1 MELKQGGK
9 KMGNK
14 RKLKGFTLIELMI
27 VLAIF
32 AVILSLVMSFVDPVS
47 KLMKT
52 TSTRERTAAYVDNIS
67 EYIDNSLHY
76 ARFIRIYN
84 GDFCD
89 EEETARLSEDIYEAE
104 KKTAELLVKDMLN
117 DAVDE
122 NCQPIK
128 GQVRVLK
135 LINTPVD
142 MNGNSATNDAVDL
155 KEGQIYESVY
165 KFTAGSYITEK
176 IEKIENPRDAIIDVI
191 SVNSPVINDEHM
203 EEYNYYY
210 KKGYF
215 TLDPIIDYDN
225 YSDSIGTSFAKAKRA
240 YFSRLNSISDH
251 YTTMG
256 ESLCINVVSY
266 IKGNKVENVSHSVSE
281 GVTEDNLVLFKSPSQ
296 INSASMALPNVRK
309 CTEAGEVI
317 CIRPDRDASTGKII
331 EDSFTTSSAGGTN
344 SDTGLPYREFTPAY
358 TGADVSYIT
367 DNIYIVYIMPEE
379 IFDTTIVYK

>member
-1 MELKQGGK
+1 
-9 KMGNK
+9 MGNK

-32 AVILSLVMSFVDPVS
+32 AVILSLVMSFIDPVS

-76 ARFIRIYN
+76 ARFIRVYN

-89 EEETARLSEDIYEAE
+89 EDETARLNDDIKLAE
-104 KKTAELLVKDMLN
+104 KKAAELLVKDMLN

-122 NCQPIK
+122 ECQPIK

-135 LINTPVD
+135 LINSPVD
-142 MNGNSATNDAVDL
+142 MNSNSKTDDAEDL

-165 KFTAGSYITEK
+165 KFTAGSYVTEK
-176 IEKIENPRDAIIDVI
+176 IKKIDNPKDAIIADI
-191 SVNSPVINDEHM
+191 SVNDINSPVINDEHF
-203 EEYNYYY
+203 EEYSYYY
-210 KKGYF
+210 NKDYF
-215 TLDPIIDYDN
+215 TLDPIVSPDN
-225 YSDSIGTSFAKAKRA
+225 YSDSIGTSFAPSKRE
-240 YFSRLNSISDH
+240 YYSRLNSISDH
-251 YTTMG
+251 YNTMG
-256 ESLCINVVSY
+256 ESLCINVISY
-266 IKGNKVENVSHSVSE
+266 LKGNKVTGVEHKISE
-281 GVTEDNLVLFKSPSQ
+281 GVTENNLVLFKSPSQ

-309 CTEAGEVI
+309 CTEEGEVI
-317 CIRPDRDASTGKII
+317 CVRPNRDASTGAIVK
-331 EDSFTTSSAGGTN
+331 DSFTTSSAGAADN
-344 SDTGLPYREFTPAY
+344 DAGLPYLEFTPAY
-358 TGADVSYIT
+358 TGADAAYIT

>member
-1 MELKQGGK
+1 
-9 KMGNK
+9 MGNK

-358 TGADVSYIT
+358 TGADASYIT